1 MARLESTLGMMGA
14 AVEAL
19 RDAERV
25 ALAGVGRTLTEARR
39 ASRTQRKAQRAARWR
54 RIINASGINAA
65 TASEDEGAPFK
76 RAQVRSND

>member
-1 MARLESTLGMMGA
+1 MARLELTHGMMGA

-39 ASRTQRKAQRAARWR
+39 ITRVQRRAQKAARWR

-65 TASEDEGAPFK
+65 TASEDEGVPFK
-76 RAQVRSND
+76 RARSTEDA